1 MINSFINKEF
11 TRYYF
16 QKDQQNK
23 SKMTYLKYI
32 IFAIIISSFT
42 ANAQQDPHFSM
53 YRYNMNVITPAYA
66 GTNGSLET
74 TFAVRSQ
81 WAGIEG
87 GPETLNFNVN
97 SPVGENIGVGLT
109 VVNDKVFV
117 LEETHLYADFSYKI
131 KIAEEINLHAGI
143 KAGGS
148 FLKINLNE
156 LGIVDDPLFSEN
168 INTFNPNIGV
178 GFYLKAKKY
187 YVSLSAPGL
196 LSNDRYEKEG
206 LNPVSAKDDTQI
218 FLGGGYDFDL
228 SENFKLRP
236 SVLGKAVNGAPFSLD
251 LTASALYKERIELG
265 ANYRV
270 DESVTMFFTAGFAD
284 NIFKVGYAYEYITTD
299 LNTYTNGTHEI
310 IIKLKLN

>member
-1 MINSFINKEF
+1 MMDSLINKKT

-32 IFAIIISSFT
+32 IFALIISFA

-81 WAGIEG
+81 WAGVED
-87 GPETLNFNVN
+87 GPETLNFNIN
-97 SPVGENIGVGLT
+97 SPVDENIGVGLT

-131 KIAEEINLHAGI
+131 KITEETDLHAGL

-148 FLKINLNE
+148 FLKIDLNE
-156 LGIVDDPLFSEN
+156 LGIANDPLFTEN
-168 INTFNPNIGV
+168 ISTFNPNVGV

-196 LSNDRYEKEG
+196 LSNNRYEKEG

-218 FLGGGYDFDL
+218 FLGGGYEFDL
-228 SENFKLRP
+228 SENFKFRP
-236 SVLGKAVNGAPFSLD
+236 SALGKVVSGAPFSLD

-265 ANYRV
+265 ANYRL
-270 DESVTMFFTAGFAD
+270 DESVTIFFTAGFVE
-284 NIFKVGYAYEYITTD
+284 NIFKVGYAYEYTTTD
-299 LNTYTNGTHEI
+299 INTYTNGTHEI
-310 IIKLKLN
+310 ILKLRLN